1 MNDILFVLNILLG
14 KNSIMH
20 ILVVDDAR
28 TFRYLLKELGYVNVS
43 AATCAKEAKKLLA
56 EQRFDLVLADWH
68 MPGETGL
75 DLLKYIRG
83 TPEIS
88 KIPFVMIS
96 TENNKARILEALKIG
111 MQSFL
116 FKPVTKPI
124 LAQKLSELAAT
135 FKFQAPTK

>member
-1 MNDILFVLNILLG
+1 MG
-14 KNSIMH
+14 YH
-20 ILVVDDAR
+20 VVTGDA
-28 TFRYLLKELGYVNVS
+28 
-43 AATCAKEAKKLLA
+43 
-56 EQRFDLVLADWH
+56 
-68 MPGETGL
+68 GETGL

-83 TPEIS
+83 KPEIS